1 MSYTGQVQGENPLT
15 KMLYNE
21 IHQKNNNIYGNAFLS
36 WDIFPELKVYAYLNA
51 NVQLRDYSEWKGCPE
66 VKNWRYEELLA
77 EGADMEDVIS
87 DGYYGNGSLKMS
99 SARDYRITRMFRW
112 NIPSQLAGII

>member
-1 MSYTGQVQGENPLT
+1 M
-15 KMLYNE
+15 
-21 IHQKNNNIYGNAFLS
+21 
-36 WDIFPELKVYAYLNA
+36 YAYLNA

-87 DGYYGNGSLKMS
+87 DG
-99 SARDYRITRMFRW
+99 
-112 NIPSQLAGII
+112 